1 MLSIRDIN
9 SAIIAGTFTNDQLS
23 SIIDA
28 VRFARSQLTQ
38 QTKRSLFLGDT
49 VKFTSTKNG
58 MTYTGTVN
66 KIAIKYI
73 TVSTPQG
80 LWKVPA
86 NMLVAA

>member
-23 SIIDA
+23 SIVDA

-38 QTKRSLFLGDT
+38 QTKRSLTLGDT
-49 VKFTSTKNG
+49 VKFTSNKNG
-58 MTYTGTVN
+58 MTYAGIVD
-66 KIAIKYI
+66 KIAIKFV
-73 TVSTPQG
+73 TVRTAQG

>member
-23 SIIDA
+23 SIVDA

-38 QTKRSLFLGDT
+38 QTKRSLTLGDT
-49 VKFTSTKNG
+49 VKFTSNKNG
-58 MTYTGTVN
+58 MTYAGTVD
-66 KIAIKYI
+66 KIAIKFV
-73 TVSTPQG
+73 TVRTAQG

>member
-23 SIIDA
+23 SIVDA

-38 QTKRSLFLGDT
+38 QTKRSLTLGDT

-66 KIAIKYI
+66 KIAIKFV
-73 TVSTPQG
+73 TVRTAQG